1 MLKRYNIQ
9 IEGRRAVV
17 LGRSNIVGLPVSQLL
32 LQENA
37 TVTVAHSKTVD
48 IPSVVREADILIA
61 AIGKANFV
69 KGEWIKPGAVVIDV
83 GINSVPDSTK
93 KAGWVAAL

>member
-1 MLKRYNIQ
+1 M
-9 IEGRRAVV
+9 
-17 LGRSNIVGLPVSQLL
+17 SQLL